1 MASKYA
7 AAEVK
12 KLAGTFQDLAV
23 TAKMTS
29 DFLQAIAADPE
40 WTWPILTSSR
50 FNCEICF
57 TSNQGR
63 LVEVMM
69 HLDGYS
75 STVHARHRER
85 YSCSDLVEFCKHLK
99 AALQQW

>member
-1 MASKYA
+1 MASKDA
-7 AAEVK
+7 AAEAK

-23 TAKMTS
+23 TAKMTG

-50 FNCEICF
+50 SNCEICF

-63 LVEVMM
+63 LVEVKMRV
-69 HLDGYS
+69 DGYS
-75 STVHARHRER
+75 YTVHARRQER
-85 YSCSDLVEFCKHLK
+85 YSSRDLAEFCKHLK
-99 AALQQW
+99 TALQQW